1 LLTRKQFIRLGSMG
15 LMLSGSLLYAGSSA
29 AKIPK
34 SSLPQQQGN
43 TVKSGKKALNYKES
57 EVIVK
62 FKKNVEISQAMGIIN
77 SLGMD
82 VAKEFKTLS
91 KAKKQVYLLVRS
103 KSLST
108 EELIAKL
115 KADPNV
121 EYVEPNH
128 LYKPDATPILQ

>member
-1 LLTRKQFIRLGSMG
+1 MLTRKQFIRLVGIG
-15 LMLSGSLLYAGSSA
+15 FMLSGRLLYAGSSA

-34 SSLPQQQGN
+34 SSLPQQQRD
-43 TVKSGKKALNYKES
+43 TVKPGEKVLDYKEG

-62 FKKNVEISQAMGIIN
+62 FKKNVEMSHAISIIN

-91 KAKKQVYLLVRS
+91 KAKKQAYLLVRS

-108 EELIAKL
+108 EELIEKL
-115 KADPNV
+115 KADPNI

-128 LYKPDATPILQ
+128 LYKPDATPILH